1 MEYNRYS
8 QVFDALI
15 SHSKYHDI
23 KGFGKQSKGHI
34 LLQDHGDLVEFK
46 NIKIREF

>member
-1 MEYNRYS
+1 MEYDRYS

-15 SHSKYHDI
+15 SYSKYKDI
-23 KGFGKQSKGHI
+23 QGFGKLARGHI